1 MAALSRQLS
10 LFFKNYINGILKEGK
25 ASILAPAGSRKVT
38 IVYSGGDD
46 LFLVGAWNEIIAVA
60 IDIHN
65 ALEEFAIGS
74 LHISAGIG
82 VFSAKYPLSVCARE
96 VEQLEEN
103 AKKYPVSDSP
113 EKNAICLFEQDS
125 TYDWST
131 FITKV
136 IGEKLVTLDEFFSN
150 QEERGMAFLY
160 RLLELI
166 RAREDKI
173 NLARFAYMLSRLE
186 PKGSKVTIEIKDNYK
201 RFEKTMYRWACN
213 KTDAQQLI
221 TAIYIYV
228 YLHRKED
235 DVHETK

>member
-1 MAALSRQLS
+1 MQL
-10 LFFKNYINGILKEGK
+10 
-25 ASILAPAGSRKVT
+25 V
-38 IVYSGGDD
+38 
-46 LFLVGAWNEIIAVA
+46 
-60 IDIHN
+60 
-65 ALEEFAIGS
+65 S

-186 PKGSKVTIEIKDNYK
+186 PKESKVTIEIKDNYK

>member
-1 MAALSRQLS
+1 
-10 LFFKNYINGILKEGK
+10 
-25 ASILAPAGSRKVT
+25 
-38 IVYSGGDD
+38 
-46 LFLVGAWNEIIAVA
+46 
-60 IDIHN
+60 
-65 ALEEFAIGS
+65 
-74 LHISAGIG
+74 
-82 VFSAKYPLSVCARE
+82 
-96 VEQLEEN
+96 
-103 AKKYPVSDSP
+103 
-113 EKNAICLFEQDS
+113 
-125 TYDWST
+125 
-131 FITKV
+131 
-136 IGEKLVTLDEFFSN
+136 
-150 QEERGMAFLY
+150 MAFLY

-186 PKGSKVTIEIKDNYK
+186 PKESKVTIEIKDNYK